1 MIYVIST
8 TGTMIRISET
18 PSTWG
23 ELKQVIVAKDPYLQN
38 TIDGFKAVIN
48 RVDGQPS
55 NTTLEFNDARIPSGN
70 VSIVLV
76 QAKLQG
82 AAFTDE
88 ALIMPEFETID
99 NIIAAFEDMGYKE
112 LRMTAT
118 SLKSYCSDNSSS
130 SVTYSSCAAMFS
142 NWQGR
147 NYTNQSTEQ
156 LFELVSTVARE
167 LYAEEIQPRLNVENA
182 VPGAAVSAELTGV
195 ILEVKKQ
202 LSEMQDVININVS
215 MLNEIA
221 RRINNLEDHFGVI
234 DKSREQEIAATLLK
248 EIAELK

>member
-1 MIYVIST
+1 MIYVVST

-88 ALIMPEFETID
+88 ALIMPEFETLDTILD
-99 NIIAAFEDMGYKE
+99 AVTDMGYKE

-118 SLKSYCSDNSSS
+118 SLKAYCADNSNS
-130 SVTYSSCAAMFS
+130 SVTYASCAAMFS
-142 NWQGR
+142 NWEGR
-147 NYTNQSTEQ
+147 NYTNLSTDQ
-156 LFELVSTVARE
+156 LFKLIDTVVRE
-167 LYAEEIQPRLNVENA
+167 LYAEEIEPRLNTEGN
-182 VPGAAVSAELTGV
+182 VPGATVSAELTGV
-195 ILEVKKQ
+195 LQEVKRQ

-248 EIAELK
+248 DVAGLK

>member
-1 MIYVIST
+1 MIYVVST

-23 ELKQVIVAKDPYLQN
+23 ELKQVIVAQDPYLQN

-88 ALIMPEFETID
+88 ALIMPEFETLDTILD
-99 NIIAAFEDMGYKE
+99 AVTDMGYKE

-118 SLKSYCSDNSSS
+118 SLKAYCSDNSNS
-130 SVTYSSCAAMFS
+130 SVTYVSCAAMFS
-142 NWQGR
+142 NWEGR
-147 NYTNQSTEQ
+147 NYTNLSTDQ
-156 LFELVSTVARE
+156 LFKLIATVVRE
-167 LYAEEIQPRLNVENA
+167 LYAEEIEPRLNTEGD
-182 VPGAAVSAELTGV
+182 VPGATVSAELTGV
-195 ILEVKKQ
+195 LQEVKRQ

-248 EIAELK
+248 DVAGLK

>member
-1 MIYVIST
+1 MIYVVST
-8 TGTMIRISET
+8 TGAMIRISET
-18 PSTWG
+18 PNTWG

-88 ALIMPEFETID
+88 ALIMPEFETLD
-99 NIIAAFEDMGYKE
+99 NILSTFEDMGYKE

-118 SLKSYCSDNSSS
+118 SLKAYCADNSNS
-130 SVTYSSCAAMFS
+130 SVTYSSCVAMFS
-142 NWQGR
+142 NWEGR
-147 NYTNQSTEQ
+147 NYTNLSTDQ
-156 LFELVSTVARE
+156 LFELVSTVAKE
-167 LYAEEIQPRLNVENA
+167 LYDEEIEPRLNTEDA
-182 VPGAAVSAELTGV
+182 IPGAAVSTELTGV
-195 ILEVKKQ
+195 MLEVKKQ

-234 DKSREQEIAATLLK
+234 DKSREQEIAAILLK
-248 EIAELK
+248 EITELK